1 MDLLS
6 HALWGATIV
15 RKRHLVWWA
24 ALFGALPDLVGSAP
38 GFLYLLFARGILW
51 GTDTWQLMP
60 AWTHDAYHLSHSL
73 LGIAVVAVTLACVGK
88 WHARTTDT
96 VRSGGWL
103 ILILPFSF
111 HIVLDL
117 FTHVTD
123 PLARL
128 LFPFVAWDAAH
139 VIGVNWWE
147 SGWIIATNIAT
158 LILMNAF
165 LWRRWRFP
173 TPV

>member
-15 RKRHLVWWA
+15 RRKQFVWWA
-24 ALFGALPDLVGSAP
+24 ALFGALPDILGSGP
-38 GFLYLLFARGILW
+38 GFLYLLFARGIIW
-51 GTDTWQLMP
+51 GTNTWQAMP
-60 AWTHDAYHLSHSL
+60 EWTRDAYHLSHSL
-73 LGIAVVAVTLACVGK
+73 LGVAIIAVLLLCIG
-88 WHARTTDT
+88 R
-96 VRSGGWL
+96 RWL
-103 ILILPFSF
+103 LLLIPFSF

-128 LFPFVAWDAAH
+128 LFPFVAWDAAR

-147 SGWIIATNIAT
+147 SEWIIAANVAT
-158 LILMNAF
+158 LILVNAF
-165 LWRRWRFP
+165 LWRRGRSP
-173 TPV
+173 TPA